1 MTTPPPIDDTKAS
14 GRSTRRRRR
23 PAGEAP
29 PLPRE
34 FSRSAWILVG
44 SFAAFAVLWPLAPQ
58 IFPDSGI
65 WFNETEGALIRALA
79 DNRIDWVTSI
89 LETVNSAGYSW
100 AVPIVGWGTI
110 ALLLAARRIRH
121 LVVFYGSLVV
131 VTSLSS
137 IAAVVF
143 VTRNRPWGVEHLAP
157 WEGFAHPSLP
167 VAQLTAV
174 LVGAAFSLVPRARRR
189 WIFELGIALAVLLFG
204 FSRVYLGVEHP
215 MDGVEGAIIGA
226 AVMVASFLAI
236 CPEKVFPVGFQHGKT
251 AHLDIG
257 GRRGEAIRTALH
269 DQLGIDVSD
278 IEPAGLS
285 ESAGST
291 PMRLTLAGDE
301 SKFLFGKLYARS
313 HLRSDRWYK
322 LSRTLLY
329 GRLEDE
335 AHFENVRR
343 LVEYEDY
350 LLRLMRNAGIRSP
363 APVGIAVITPE
374 REYLIVTEFLQD
386 AVEIG
391 DAEVGRGIIDSALL
405 LVRSLWD
412 HGLAHRDIK
421 PSNIMIRE
429 EQAFAIDV
437 AFGEVRPSPWR
448 EAIDL
453 ANMMLVLALGS
464 TPDLVFS
471 RALEFFSE
479 DEIAEAFAASRS
491 ITIPGQLRRELKADG
506 RDLVGDFRNLA
517 PPLVKV
523 SIQRWSLRRVALA
536 IWVLLLI
543 GAGVALG
550 FSNLEGLGL
559 L

>member
-79 DNRIDWVTSI
+79 DNRIDWVTSV

-189 WIFELGIALAVLLFG
+189 WIFELGIALAVLL
-204 FSRVYLGVEHP
+204 LGSNTARPRTSTSGE
-215 MDGVEGAIIGA
+215 DA
-226 AVMVASFLAI
+226 A
-236 CPEKVFPVGFQHGKT
+236 
-251 AHLDIG
+251 
-257 GRRGEAIRTALH
+257 
-269 DQLGIDVSD
+269 
-278 IEPAGLS
+278 
-285 ESAGST
+285 
-291 PMRLTLAGDE
+291 
-301 SKFLFGKLYARS
+301 
-313 HLRSDRWYK
+313 
-322 LSRTLLY
+322 
-329 GRLEDE
+329 
-335 AHFENVRR
+335 
-343 LVEYEDY
+343 
-350 LLRLMRNAGIRSP
+350 
-363 APVGIAVITPE
+363 
-374 REYLIVTEFLQD
+374 
-386 AVEIG
+386 
-391 DAEVGRGIIDSALL
+391 
-405 LVRSLWD
+405 
-412 HGLAHRDIK
+412 K
-421 PSNIMIRE
+421 PSGQRFTTNWE
-429 EQAFAIDV
+429 
-437 AFGEVRPSPWR
+437 
-448 EAIDL
+448 
-453 ANMMLVLALGS
+453 S
-464 TPDLVFS
+464 T
-471 RALEFFSE
+471 
-479 DEIAEAFAASRS
+479 
-491 ITIPGQLRRELKADG
+491 
-506 RDLVGDFRNLA
+506 
-517 PPLVKV
+517 
-523 SIQRWSLRRVALA
+523 
-536 IWVLLLI
+536 
-543 GAGVALG
+543 
-550 FSNLEGLGL
+550 
-559 L
+559 